1 MESYEKREKLE
12 DSGLHKLY
20 REFEAQWFPN
30 KDVDTTLDFLL
41 WLDKNDYVIIKA
53 EDQL

>member
-12 DSGLHKLY
+12 GYKLYELY

-30 KDVDTTLDFLL
+30 KDVDITLDFLL
-41 WLDKNDYVIIKA
+41 WLKKKKLILNINS
-53 EDQL
+53 